1 MSSIKKTNNVETVLP
16 ASGSGSPANTVDQK
30 SYKQELKNRITTLK
44 TQQKDISKNIA
55 AAQKELTK
63 LSGSKKP
70 VAKKAEVNIVNK
82 KVSKNKK

>member
-70 VAKKAEVNIVNK
+70 VAKKSVNIVNK